1 MFTKEELIDTVKELS
16 LKCFNK
22 TQEYLSLKE
31 RADSLETNTIT
42 MESQYKQLRV
52 RNNTPNSEW
61 SCNGK
66 KKIDFEESIRST
78 RKQSQSPGES
88 S

>member
-1 MFTKEELIDTVKELS
+1 MDVLPIGRKRIKEFLEWRKEELTDTVKELS

-31 RADSLETNTIT
+31 RADSLETNTIA

-52 RNNTPNSEW
+52 RNNTLQNL
-61 SCNGK
+61 NGLVM
-66 KKIDFEESIRST
+66 
-78 RKQSQSPGES
+78 
-88 S
+88 

>member
-1 MFTKEELIDTVKELS
+1 MDVLPIGRKRIKEFLFFTKEELTDTVKELS

-31 RADSLETNTIT
+31 RADSLETNTIA

-52 RNNTPNSEW
+52 RNNTLQNL
-61 SCNGK
+61 NGLVM
-66 KKIDFEESIRST
+66 
-78 RKQSQSPGES
+78 
-88 S
+88 